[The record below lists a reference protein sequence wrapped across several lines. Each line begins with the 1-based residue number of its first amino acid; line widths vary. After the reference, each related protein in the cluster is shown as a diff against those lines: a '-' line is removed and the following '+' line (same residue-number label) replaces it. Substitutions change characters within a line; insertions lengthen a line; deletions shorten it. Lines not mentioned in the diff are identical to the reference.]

1 MGRNSHEL
9 EDTIKEHSTWACRVA
24 LRAFPSNYPWR
35 GELES
40 AALEALW
47 RQAQEWLAAG
57 KSYDL
62 RYFATTPVK
71 FAAINMHRKLS
82 RNPRREGHKNACAV
96 CDGSGETRQRSDCE
110 ACHGTGTRLSNI
122 YITSLDDKRGRAE
135 DRASVAES
143 LPAPPEDEERA
154 EAWAAL
160 SQVPDK
166 RSQEVLTWSLAGWEL
181 RQIGEAYGVSE
192 SRVSQILKQARSELA
207 TALSAAAD

>member
-47 RQAQEWLAAG
+47 RQAQEWLATG

-62 RYFATTPVK
+62 RYFATNPVK

-122 YITSLDDKRGRAE
+122 YITSLDGQSE

-181 RQIGEAYGVSE
+181 RKIGEAYGVSE